1 MYGKIDRS
9 DSQKRQIMR
18 NFLIFT
24 AVILS
29 TSILFGCAKKH
40 RLELT
45 ESVTT
50 ETTTPKTHRVQ
61 TIRRIP
67 RGQLIRITDLEKVE
81 VDGDRPIMGAMTSP
95 LPAVGR
101 RALHNIGIG
110 KTLTAS
116 DIWWEPRSA
125 YAQSDLV
132 QNDVNLAKARW
143 HEKEDLKAE
152 EEFRNSSITGGAP
165 SAEASASKTES
176 SDSGTES
183 PKEKAAQ

>member
-1 MYGKIDRS
+1 
-9 DSQKRQIMR
+9 MR
-18 NFLIFT
+18 NLLILT
-24 AVILS
+24 AVLLS
-29 TSILFGCAKKH
+29 TSILVGCAKR
-40 RLELT
+40 RLEIT
-45 ESVTT
+45 ESATT
-50 ETTTPKTHRVQ
+50 ETTTAKTQRVQ

-67 RGQLIRITDLEKVE
+67 QGQLIRITDLEKVE
-81 VDGDRPIMGAMTSP
+81 VEGDRPIMGAMTSP

-116 DIWWEPRSA
+116 DVWWEPRSA

-152 EEFRNSSITGGAP
+152 EKFRNSSIQGAAP
-165 SAEASASKTES
+165 TSEASASGGAASTES
-176 SDSGTES
+176 STTTTTATES
-183 PKEKAAQ
+183 TTTATESSK

>member
-1 MYGKIDRS
+1 
-9 DSQKRQIMR
+9 MR
-18 NFLIFT
+18 NLLILT
-24 AVILS
+24 AVLLS
-29 TSILFGCAKKH
+29 TSILVGCAKR
-40 RLELT
+40 RLEIT
-45 ESVTT
+45 ESATT
-50 ETTTPKTHRVQ
+50 ETTTAKTHRVQ

-81 VDGDRPIMGAMTSP
+81 VEGDRPIMGAMTSP

-116 DIWWEPRSA
+116 DVWWEPRSA

-152 EEFRNSSITGGAP
+152 EEFRNSSIQGAAP
-165 SAEASASKTES
+165 TSEASASGGAATTES
-176 SDSGTES
+176 STTTTTATES
-183 PKEKAAQ
+183 TTAATESAK